1 MNYRLK
7 DKKLSVDE
15 TYDRQL
21 HSFIEG
27 VHATLET
34 SNSKV
39 YTKIE
44 RDYTPFGRALM
55 SLLTELTSPSCTSS
69 DYINQKLG
77 VLFED
82 AD

>member
-27 VHATLET
+27 IHATLEA

-39 YTKIE
+39 YAKIE
-44 RDYTPFGRALM
+44 KEYTPFGRAFM
-55 SLLTELTSPSCTSS
+55 SLLTELTSPHCTSS
-69 DYINQKLG
+69 DYIKQKLET
-77 VLFED
+77 LFED